1 MLGLSL
7 PKILILALIVAIIW
21 YWSKGL
27 RSDARSNR
35 DDRQGGRGGGA
46 GGNQSGTETL
56 VACPVCKA
64 YVVEGSAKSCGRP
77 DCPYKG

>member
-35 DDRQGGRGGGA
+35 DDRQGEGGG
-46 GGNQSGTETL
+46 GNRPDTETL

>member
-27 RSDARSNR
+27 RSDARSSR
-35 DDRQGGRGGGA
+35 DERQGGG
-46 GGNQSGTETL
+46 GGNQSSGTETL

-64 YVVEGSAKSCGRP
+64 YVVEGSAKSCGRA